1 LFFLLFLFFSLS
13 FSYLFLFALVKVVYV
28 QARTCMKSFYHPA
41 VFPLRN
47 NFFNSHQPLM
57 VIIKLQFNSNESGDA
72 KKQTQNETNNNSNQ
86 KNKK

>member
-1 LFFLLFLFFSLS
+1 
-13 FSYLFLFALVKVVYV
+13 
-28 QARTCMKSFYHPA
+28 
-41 VFPLRN
+41 
-47 NFFNSHQPLM
+47 M